1 MSGGGSSQT
10 SKTEP
15 WEGLKPYLGEAYGEA
30 QKLYQQ
36 GNPYQSQFQGMNP
49 GQENALSNIYAKG
62 MTPSALVG
70 SAGTYLQNQM
80 DTGGNY
86 ANSPAFGGMMNLA
99 SGGMVPSRLPTVETG
114 WDRVQGQTGDASNY
128 IGGILGKYG
137 QGEGGDLQAA
147 TNLLRLPNSESYIN
161 DYMTGGGANVFAG
174 LNADQLSG
182 ALQGQA
188 ASGVPMDIAAYQQF
202 GDYKNAQQSGG
213 GQGGNPF
220 LEQMYQRAA
229 DPIVRNFQ
237 TSTAPGID
245 AAFSRAGRYGSGMQG
260 VAQDNAQ
267 ENLGRSLSDTAVGI
281 YGPAYESERN
291 RQVQG
296 LGMLQGAFDT
306 GQSRAMQASG
316 MAPGLENSQMNNYLQ
331 AFNAA
336 GQYQTQ
342 DQQRLADE
350 QRMALGPS
358 QWLQQYAG
366 ILNGMPSGFGTST
379 TTSGGG
385 GNAFGMGMQGIGT
398 AIQLA
403 SLFGASSRTLKD
415 IKGPVDADAI
425 LEKVANLDVGRWKY
439 KPVTPHS
446 VTMPG
451 EHIGPYAEDFKDA
464 FEVGDG
470 HHINLLDAVGVL
482 FGAVKA
488 LATRVKELE
497 AERV

>member
-15 WEGLKPYLGEAYGEA
+15 WEGLKPFLSEVYGEG
-30 QKLYQQ
+30 QKLYQE
-36 GNPYQSQFQGMNP
+36 GNPYISQFQGMNP
-49 GQENALSNIYAKG
+49 GQESALSNIYAKG
-62 MTPSALVG
+62 MTPSGLVG
-70 SAGTYLQNQM
+70 DAGASLQKTIN
-80 DTGGNY
+80 TGGNY
-86 ANSPAFGGMMNLA
+86 ADSPAMSGLMNLA
-99 SGGMVPSRLPTVETG
+99 YGGMVPSRLPTVETG
-114 WDRVQGQTGDASNY
+114 WDRVQGQTGDAANY

-174 LNADQLSG
+174 LSADQLSG

-202 GDYKNAQQSGG
+202 GDYKNAQSTGG
-213 GQGGNPF
+213 SQGGNPF

-296 LGMLQGAFDT
+296 LGMLQGAYDT
-306 GQSRAMQASG
+306 GQGRAMQASAL
-316 MAPGLENSQMNNYLQ
+316 APTIDAYPMQGYMQ
-331 AFNAA
+331 ALNAA

-379 TTSGGG
+379 TTQNNASNPLMTGLGILSSGVGIGGG
-385 GNAFGMGMQGIGT
+385 
-398 AIQLA
+398 
-403 SLFGASSRTLKD
+403 LFGTGG
-415 IKGPVDADAI
+415 IF
-425 LEKVANLDVGRWKY
+425 
-439 KPVTPHS
+439 
-446 VTMPG
+446 PG
-451 EHIGPYAEDFKDA
+451 FR
-464 FEVGDG
+464 F
-470 HHINLLDAVGVL
+470 
-482 FGAVKA
+482 
-488 LATRVKELE
+488 
-497 AERV
+497 